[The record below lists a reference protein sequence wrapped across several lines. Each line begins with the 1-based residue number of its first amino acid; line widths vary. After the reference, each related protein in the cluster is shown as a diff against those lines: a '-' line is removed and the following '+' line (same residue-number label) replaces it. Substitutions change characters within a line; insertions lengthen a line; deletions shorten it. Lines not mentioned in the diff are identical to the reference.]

1 MKSWAEKAIAK
12 YERKDDWGIECVSS
26 TEVQYLLLKEH
37 ARSVRIVKRRI
48 AALKKLR
55 DLPEE
60 MYERWVD
67 IAGERWRLQGLIDE
81 LGIILAALTKGRGK
95 GRK

>member
-37 ARSVRIVKRRI
+37 ARSVRICRQARM
-48 AALKKLR
+48 LKFHGLR
-55 DLPEE
+55 DTDTNEWLDG
-60 MYERWVD
+60 YEAACCD
-67 IAGERWRLQGLIDE
+67 
-81 LGIILAALTKGRGK
+81 ILAALQRGRGGK
-95 GRK
+95 G